1 MAMPNKGG
9 GRQGPLA
16 GIRVLDFTTLLP
28 GPMATLLL
36 AEAGAEVIKI
46 ERPGGE
52 DMRRFRPSWGQDS
65 VMFAMLNR
73 GKKSVAADLK
83 NARVRD
89 RVIALAKT
97 ADVVVE
103 QFRPGVMDRLGLGYA
118 SLSAV
123 NPRLIYCAI
132 TGYGQSGPRSMRAG
146 HDLNYIGDA
155 GLLALSSGPPGRRT
169 VPPALIADIAGGSY
183 PAVMN
188 ILLAL
193 RQREA
198 TGEGTFIDVSM
209 AESVFPFMYWTI
221 GAGLGAGHWPA
232 DGGERLTGGSP
243 RYHIYETRDGKL
255 AAVASLE
262 QKFWESF
269 TAAIGLEPEFIN
281 DERDPKA
288 TIGRVTE
295 IIAGKTAAE
304 WLPIF
309 DKADCCCSIVQDIR
323 AALDDPHFKARGLFA
338 ARLVNEKGQVLPAI
352 PVPIDKPLRPGI
364 ATDASA
370 PALGAHNAE
379 FGF

>member
-1 MAMPNKGG
+1 MSDGK
-9 GRQGPLA
+9 QGPLT

-28 GPMATLLL
+28 GPMATLML
-36 AEAGAEVIKI
+36 AEAGAEVIKF
-46 ERPGGE
+46 ERPDGE
-52 DMRRFRPSWGQDS
+52 DMRRFRPSWGKES

-83 NARVRD
+83 DAKTRD
-89 RVIALAKT
+89 RVLAMAKS

-103 QFRPGVMDRLGLGYA
+103 QFRPGVMDRLGLGYEQFR
-118 SLSAV
+118 AV
-123 NPRLIYCAI
+123 NPRIIYCAI
-132 TGYGQSGPRSMRAG
+132 TGYGQSGPRRDRAG

-155 GLLALSSGPPGRRT
+155 GLLALSSGVTGHRT
-169 VPPALIADIAGGSY
+169 VPPGLIADIAGGSY

-193 RQREA
+193 RARDANGQ
-198 TGEGTFIDVSM
+198 GCFIDVSM
-209 AESVFPFMYWTI
+209 TESVFPFAYWAI
-221 GAGLGAGHWPA
+221 GAGLGAGQWPV
-232 DGGERLTGGSP
+232 DGGERISGGSP

-255 AAVASLE
+255 AAIASLE
-262 QKFWESF
+262 QKFWQSF
-269 TAAIGLEPEFIN
+269 TAAIGLEPEFID

-288 TIGRVTE
+288 TIARVAE

-323 AALDDPHFKARGLFA
+323 AALDDPHFKARGVFA
-338 ARLVNEKGQVLPAI
+338 PRLTNEKGETLPAV
-352 PVPIDKPLRPGI
+352 PVPIDKGLRPGV
-364 ATDASA
+364 TSDASA